1 MKNTYRACA
10 EINLDALKHNIQEI
24 QAVLGDTKLM
34 CVIKTNAYGHGA
46 VVLARELAAMGAY
59 GFAVATVD
67 EGIELRNNGIIQP
80 ILVLGF
86 VAKEQYADMITHHI
100 MPAIFT
106 YSMAKDFD
114 AVAAPCIP
122 LPMFISN
129 LIQV

>member
-106 YSMAKDFD
+106 
-114 AVAAPCIP
+114 
-122 LPMFISN
+122 
-129 LIQV
+129 

>member
-59 GFAVATVD
+59 GFA
-67 EGIELRNNGIIQP
+67 GYFYIQYGQRFRCCCQ
-80 ILVLGF
+80 LH
-86 VAKEQYADMITHHI
+86 AYRCRCS
-100 MPAIFT
+100 
-106 YSMAKDFD
+106 Y
-114 AVAAPCIP
+114 
-122 LPMFISN
+122 
-129 LIQV
+129 